1 MNIISNDEILQI
13 SLFQQRNDGVTTKTI
28 KTIKGT
34 GTPWPEVL
42 AEFIDMVRSLGYDI
56 PLTYDDIMNL
66 QSSNSF
72 EDKPF

>member
-1 MNIISNDEILQI
+1 MDIISNDEILKI
-13 SLFQQRNDGVTTKTI
+13 SIFQQGNDGVTTKII
-28 KTIKGT
+28 KTIKGM

-72 EDKPF
+72 ENKSF